1 MKFRAAGGGRLA
13 AGLERQENYHWESK
27 RITLY

>member
-13 AGLERQENYHWESK
+13 ASLERGENYRWESK
-27 RITLY
+27 RITLH